1 MERRALK
8 LLFPDPLPCFQTE
21 TPSRIRRGWDWGI
34 ILSMRLCLRT
44 DLYVGV
50 PVYLW
55 PWVFWQ
61 LLQLDLW
68 VEQTGRSVLG
78 AVCKRT
84 GEVFITFT
92 GDDPEE
98 ARPWQE
104 SDLQALLPNSP
115 LWPAATRDSGPL
127 SGTAL
132 SPVHAQ
138 PEGLSRNLLRRLC
151 CASSLAGVINQTSPN
166 QTLPLPDT

>member
-1 MERRALK
+1 
-8 LLFPDPLPCFQTE
+8 
-21 TPSRIRRGWDWGI
+21 
-34 ILSMRLCLRT
+34 MRLCLRT

-50 PVYLW
+50 PVYFW

-98 ARPWQE
+98 VRPWRAE
-104 SDLQALLPNSP
+104 DMQALLPNSP
-115 LWPAATRDSGPL
+115 LWRAALSEPHYGGP
-127 SGTAL
+127 GAL

-138 PEGLSRNLLRRLC
+138 PKGLSRNLLRRLC

-166 QTLPLPDT
+166 LSLPLPDI